1 MKIVVV
7 SHSYIVDLNRER
19 LRLLGQLEPNIQVT
33 IVVPKRWRE
42 GGVMAKVVESQPVE
56 SGTFRVVPLHNF
68 HETNQGLLCFGWDYV
83 QLLRSF
89 RPDVIL
95 VEQGAKSLALAQSIL
110 IRQIFRLKAKIC
122 FFTWWNLPYDRPFL
136 VSVLVGYNLRYSDG
150 LIAGN
155 QDGLDLLRSHGYRNA
170 AIVMPQLGVDETL
183 FRSQMQPD
191 LKTELG
197 IHPEDFVVGFVG
209 RFVIEKGI
217 LTLIQALELLQVRSW
232 KLVLLGRG
240 ELEDQIRETA
250 RQLGMD
256 DRLIIINSV
265 PHDQVYRYINLM
277 NTLVLPSET
286 LYAQTTL
293 TAKGWKEQFGHVLI
307 EAMVCQVPVIGSDS
321 GEIPHVIA
329 DAGLVFPEGTKEA
342 LRDCIAQLM
351 DSPDLQ
357 RELGQKGYDRV
368 LEQYT
373 NHALA
378 KQLFSF
384 FRNIRHAP
392 RQAKQS

>member
-19 LRLLGQLEPNIQVT
+19 LRLLGQLEPDIQVT

-42 GGVMAKVVESQPVE
+42 GGVMAKVVESQPME

-136 VSVLVGYNLRYSDG
+136 VSVLEGYNLRYSDG

-191 LKTELG
+191 LKTE
-197 IHPEDFVVGFVG
+197 
-209 RFVIEKGI
+209 
-217 LTLIQALELLQVRSW
+217 ALEFLQVRSW

-329 DAGLVFPEGTKEA
+329 DAGLVFPEGNKEA